1 MSDKFIRVYHKLSLD
16 EVKEHLLVYGALSAQ
31 CANCQEADIKLNSA
45 MCPKCGNTFCYIA
58 FRNAREH
65 MPKLQRISEERPEIK
80 FIDYD
85 DYKKQMDTQKARD
98 FLK

>member
-1 MSDKFIRVYHKLSLD
+1 MSDKFIRVYKKLNLD
-16 EVKEHLLVYGALSAQ
+16 EVKEHLLVYGTLSAQ
-31 CANCQEADIKLNSA
+31 CANCQETDIKLTRA

-58 FRNAREH
+58 FRNVREH
-65 MPKLQRISEERPEIK
+65 MPKLPRISEERPEIK

-85 DYKKQMDTQKARD
+85 DFKRQLDVQKARN